1 MRTLKKYVPKDDFDI
16 PKSIDLSRFTA
27 VLIRQS
33 DERGKEEHA
42 YSREAQLKLIQYAMR
57 LRGDTTDEKIRVY
70 DEGAGV
76 SGQKHIHQRKV
87 LNDLYNDM
95 KRGIV
100 GSLVIIH
107 EDRLF
112 RDQYHTND
120 TTFIKH
126 LAENNVMLFVKIDHR
141 RYDCT
146 KTSDRN
152 SLLDKLIASRN
163 YLEEQVLGKMNG
175 GQEAK
180 ALNGQFDGRN
190 LAMGYIVK
198 GKKKQ
203 QVILIYEPWAKVIRW
218 MFARFKELDSIAKL
232 AHEIELM
239 PYLFK
244 DPTADDFLEFT
255 FKIRMTK
262 VPGGFK
268 PSCVEAIK
276 YMLSNLM
283 YAGAWIYNDA
293 VVMWNDDM
301 AIVDRELAL
310 WAYHKITGRDIE
322 GNLLENVERRQ
333 IRDDGAEAV
342 LKFLL
347 QDPIG
352 SIYVTHPE
360 HPEYIR
366 QTLIKDHKAEGKLFR
381 DITFAIRAH
390 LIDDIFLERVKE
402 VARADKHLAKHIE
415 ACITELEE
423 KYAESIVSVEDHLA
437 QVRLQI
443 EKTLAL
449 LHDQILTLDEKSKE
463 KFNKDLLGLRE
474 REKKLLAEQGQ
485 ATQTSLKADYEEL
498 SDVLQDIPRR
508 LDTCTMQ
515 RKQKLAR
522 LITESVTIEEISV
535 HWLRFTVVW
544 RGPLANRPDVCL
556 IWRQRGRR
564 SDDWTNEEDEY
575 IRTNYPEGDKWVML
589 EALPTR
595 TWNMIYQR
603 ALTLGIHRK
612 INTLNNIPQN
622 VTMHDLNVIP
632 DRETAIQLVTEAS
645 QRNNKSYGIWL
656 FSAGLHEFTEQG
668 EHWNTNIGS
677 SPSPSPRGSSAG
689 RPRANQA
696 SISP

>member
-1 MRTLKKYVPKDDFDI
+1 MRKLKKYIPKDDFDM
-16 PKSIDLSRFTA
+16 PKTIDLSRYTA

-42 YSREAQLKLIQYAMR
+42 YSREAQLKLVEYAMR
-57 LRGDTTDEKIRVY
+57 LRDDTTDVHIRIY

-87 LNDLYNDM
+87 LNELYNDV
-95 KRGIV
+95 KRGII

-126 LAENNVMLFVKIDHR
+126 LAENNVMLFIKIDNR
-141 RYDCT
+141 RYDCA
-146 KTSDRN
+146 KSSDRKA
-152 SLLDKLIASRN
+152 LLDKLIASRN

-190 LAMGYIVK
+190 LAMGYVVK

-218 MFARFKELDSIAKL
+218 MFARFKELESVTKF

-239 PYLFK
+239 PYLFP

-283 YAGAWIYNDA
+283 YAGAWIYNDS
-293 VVMWNDDM
+293 VIMWNDEM
-301 AIVDRELAL
+301 AIVDKEVAL

-322 GNLLENVERRQ
+322 GNLLENVERRKL
-333 IRDDGAEAV
+333 RDNGAEAV

-352 SIYVTHPE
+352 SIYVTHLK

-402 VARADKHLAKHIE
+402 VAHANKYLAKHIE
-415 ACITELEE
+415 ASIAELEE
-423 KYAESIVSVEDHLA
+423 KHAESVVSVEDHLT
-437 QVRLQI
+437 QVRLEI

-474 REKKLLAEQGQ
+474 REKKLLVEQGQ
-485 ATQTSLKADYEEL
+485 ATQASLKADYQEL
-498 SDVLQDIPRR
+498 SDVLQDIPSR
-508 LDTCTMQ
+508 LDTCSMQ

-522 LITESVTIEEISV
+522 LVTESVMIEEISV
-535 HWLRFTVVW
+535 HWLRLTVIW
-544 RGPLANRPDVCL
+544 RGSLADRPDVCL

-564 SDDWTNEEDEY
+564 SDDWTPKEDEY
-575 IRTNYPEGDKWVML
+575 ITTNYPKGDKWIIL

-603 ALTLGIHRK
+603 ALVLGVYRQ
-612 INTLNNIPQN
+612 INTLNCIPQN
-622 VTMHDLNVIP
+622 VTVQDLNVIP
-632 DRETAIQLVTEAS
+632 NREMAISLVTEAS
-645 QRNNKSYGIWL
+645 KRNNKSYGVWL
-656 FSAGLHEFTEQG
+656 YSVGT
-668 EHWNTNIGS
+668 
-677 SPSPSPRGSSAG
+677 RCM
-689 RPRANQA
+689 
-696 SISP
+696 

>member
-1 MRTLKKYVPKDDFDI
+1 MRTLKKYVPKDDFDM
-16 PKSIDLSRFTA
+16 PKSIDLSRYTA

-57 LRGDTTDEKIRVY
+57 LRGDTTDENIRVY

-76 SGQKHIHQRKV
+76 SGQKHIHQRKI

-190 LAMGYIVK
+190 LAMGYVVK

-255 FKIRMTK
+255 FKVRMTK

-293 VVMWNDDM
+293 VILWNDDM

-402 VARADKHLAKHIE
+402 VALADKHLAKHIE
-415 ACITELEE
+415 ASITELEV
-423 KYAESIVSVEDHLA
+423 KHAESVVSVEDHLI
-437 QVRLQI
+437 QVRVQI

-449 LHDQILTLDEKSKE
+449 LQDQILTLDDKSKE
-463 KFNKDLLGLRE
+463 KFRKDLLGLRE
-474 REKKLLAEQGQ
+474 QEKELLAVQEQ
-485 ATQTSLKADYEEL
+485 ATQNNLKADYHEL
-498 SDVLQDIPRR
+498 SDVLQDIPSK
-508 LDTCTMQ
+508 LDTCSMV

-522 LITESVTIEEISV
+522 LITEHVMIEEVSV

-544 RGPLANRPDVCL
+544 RGPLADRPDVCL
-556 IWRQRGRR
+556 IWRQRGKR
-564 SDDWTNEEDEY
+564 SEDWTPEEDEY
-575 IRTNYPEGDKWVML
+575 ITANYAEGDKWVML

-603 ALTLGIHRK
+603 ALTLGVHRK

-622 VTMHDLNVIP
+622 VTMQDLNVIP
-632 DRETAIQLVTEAS
+632 DRDTAIKLVTEAS
-645 QRNNKSYGIWL
+645 KRNSKSYGIWL
-656 FSAGLHEFTEQG
+656 FSAGLHEFTEQL

-677 SPSPSPRGSSAG
+677 SPNPFLRDSNGDRPHAG
-689 RPRANQA
+689 QA
-696 SISP
+696 STWQ